1 MVIDAGTKLIK
12 NGMDKVKMMD
22 IVAKNNFGN
31 GNPSSI
37 ESIEACNQI
46 LAEFENIE
54 TTNLSENKGDKI

>member
-1 MVIDAGTKLIK
+1 
-12 NGMDKVKMMD
+12 MDKVKMMD